1 MKHRSHLFAVLTLVG
16 ANAAIA
22 GDPVARITVLYDN
35 TSARPGL
42 EAKWGFACLVEA
54 HGRTVLFDTGGDPAV
69 LRRNIEQLKVD
80 PKRVEAVVISHFHD
94 DHTGGA
100 SGAGVPHGTK
110 VYTPRS
116 FARHPGALQSLTGAG
131 LVPVAIEKAT
141 ALGEGLALMTPL
153 PFPGGRRMPSGAP
166 LGDAWETA
174 LVVDTPRGLVV
185 VVGCSH
191 PGILAMLE
199 QVRTQSGGTVYM
211 VVGGFHLMDTSRA
224 AVTEI
229 ATAMKAAG
237 VAWAGPTHCTGE
249 EAIAVFREVYGDHFV
264 RAGAGAVIEVAAPAP
279 SGS

>member
-1 MKHRSHLFAVLTLVG
+1 MTHRPHLLAVLTLVG
-16 ANAAIA
+16 VHAAIA
-22 GDPVARITVLYDN
+22 ADPAARITVLYDN

-54 HGRTVLFDTGGDPAV
+54 HGRTVLFDTGGDSAV

-80 PKRVEAVVISHFHD
+80 PRRVEAVVISHFHG

-100 SGAGVPHGTK
+100 SGSGVPRGTR

-116 FARHPGALQSLTGAG
+116 FARHPEAMQSLTGAG
-131 LVPVAIEKAT
+131 LVPVAIEEAT
-141 ALGEGLALMTPL
+141 SLGEGLALMAPL
-153 PFPGGRRMPSGAP
+153 PFPGGRRLPSGAP

-191 PGILAMLE
+191 PGILAMIE
-199 QVRTQSGGTVYM
+199 QVRTQSGSNVYM
-211 VVGGFHLMDTSRA
+211 VVGGFHLMEKSRA
-224 AVTEI
+224 AVTGI

-249 EAIAVFREVYGDHFV
+249 EAIDVFREVYGDHFV
-264 RAGAGAVIEVAAPAP
+264 RAGAGAVIEVAAVPHA
-279 SGS
+279 GG